1 MPDILILPLMASA
14 LAAIAC
20 GSVGT
25 LTLVRR
31 NTYVAGA
38 VSHSVLAGLGLS
50 QFLSV
55 VHGITWFTPTFGAI
69 FAAIMAA
76 LAIVYIQSGK
86 SGDNDAALSAIW
98 AVGMAVGM
106 GFMSI
111 TPGYQADLMN
121 YMFGSILLVSPDDVW
136 TMLVLDVFIA
146 AALIGFWR
154 GILSVCF
161 NNSLAS
167 ARGVKTKLIETVIS
181 LMTAIAV
188 VLLVKIVGIVLVIAL
203 LALPAM
209 AARNLLSRLIP
220 MMSAATILAFASMAT
235 GLCLSW
241 HYDLQP
247 AAPIVLS
254 GALFAAISQ
263 ALKRL
268 LHTRRIRRATHATA

>member
-1 MPDILILPLMASA
+1 MPEILILPLIASI

-38 VSHSVLAGLGLS
+38 VSHAVLAGLGLS

-69 FAAIMAA
+69 LAAITAA
-76 LAIVYIQSGK
+76 LAIVYIQSGR

-98 AVGMAVGM
+98 AIGMAVGM

-121 YMFGSILLVSPDDVW
+121 YMFGSILLVSSSDVW
-136 TMLVLDVFIA
+136 TMLILDVLIT
-146 AALIGFWR
+146 AALACFWR

-167 ARGVKTKLIETVIS
+167 ARGVKTQLFETVIS

-209 AARNLLSRLIP
+209 AAKNLCSRLIP
-220 MMSAATILAFASMAT
+220 MMSVAMVFAFASMAS
-235 GLCLSW
+235 GLCVSW
-241 HYDLQP
+241 HYDVQP

-254 GALFAAISQ
+254 AALLTAITSII
-263 ALKRL
+263 KGL
-268 LHTRRIRRATHATA
+268 LHARRIRRATHATV